1 MKVFEAE
8 IVRLEQDNK
17 EAEDNVAMVTE
28 RHAEETRILRQ
39 QVGAAQPRSC
49 LVRCMLKIKVAELQE
64 CSPTEDNKREY
75 QTKVGQF
82 CWLPNLVHD

>member
-39 QVGAAQPRSC
+39 QVGAAHLMCSAQLTSC
-49 LVRCMLKIKVAELQE
+49 LVI
-64 CSPTEDNKREY
+64 Y
-75 QTKVGQF
+75 
-82 CWLPNLVHD
+82 